1 MDGSLP
7 RTFHFLLI
15 SGNVNCQK
23 FLFYR
28 SHKHE
33 ETDKSP
39 SWRWRLWR
47 VDLVVAVAVSAQ
59 TASFSRNK
67 PPICL
72 LRVGG
77 TGLDANTGV
86 VKAEIINRL
95 EANEGAHLA
104 GMHGRAP
111 Q

>member
-1 MDGSLP
+1 M
-7 RTFHFLLI
+7 
-15 SGNVNCQK
+15 
-23 FLFYR
+23 
-28 SHKHE
+28 
-33 ETDKSP
+33 
-39 SWRWRLWR
+39 
-47 VDLVVAVAVSAQ
+47 DLVVAVAVSAQ

-67 PPICL
+67 PPTCL